1 MRKMAAAHSP
11 QALAFRDFLSDQKQV
26 AELRKRFEGYTSP
39 ITNAGVCG
47 NGSSQIPITRE
58 PENYVSILLNTSC
71 IFCSTSRVFSA

>member
-26 AELRKRFEGYTSP
+26 AELRKQFEGYTSP

-47 NGSSQIPITRE
+47 NGS
-58 PENYVSILLNTSC
+58 
-71 IFCSTSRVFSA
+71 